1 MTPLLR
7 KICNNAAFR
16 RVNIGQTVIHLRT
29 FISYLH
35 AIHVKSLTKHT
46 FLALRH
52 RELETIMEA
61 YAEKLIDIFFK
72 ILDWALLLGLC
83 VTSFS
88 FLKDVWEKYE
98 AKDTN
103 FKISREKPM
112 KGPTIVLCLISSNK
126 SFELDKDFTLFYVDY
141 GSHFERD
148 KKKLKEGDNIASMGK
163 ALVNYETIITPF
175 CKKYFKC
182 SLEWNKDKL

>member
-61 YAEKLIDIFFK
+61 YAE
-72 ILDWALLLGLC
+72 
-83 VTSFS
+83 
-88 FLKDVWEKYE
+88 
-98 AKDTN
+98 N
-103 FKISREKPM
+103 
-112 KGPTIVLCLISSNK
+112 
-126 SFELDKDFTLFYVDY
+126 
-141 GSHFERD
+141 
-148 KKKLKEGDNIASMGK
+148 
-163 ALVNYETIITPF
+163 
-175 CKKYFKC
+175 
-182 SLEWNKDKL
+182 